1 MLPLPEL
8 DFRRTPVVLTIT
20 AVAAALEVACQVR
33 FSLRDVLY
41 TGDRLGLLSP
51 VWSGEIWRPLTTS
64 LLHASLMHAAF
75 NCYWMLIFG
84 GAIERRFGSWRLLLL
99 IVLLAYGSMMPQ
111 FIFSNRDVS
120 ELDAQRAVVGLSG
133 ILYGLF
139 GFLLI
144 GRRYEQVLYEA
155 CNDATAMLMGGWF
168 VFCIIAEKFEL
179 MPVANIAHA
188 AGLVFGVLYGCVVFE
203 KQHHW
208 LWRTLAVIATLLVF
222 MTLFYVPGNELYK
235 QHRLNQSRIQLYQN
249 LQQSLQK
256 GEE

>member
-33 FSLRDVLY
+33 DPLREVLY

-64 LLHASLMHAAF
+64 LLHDGLMHAAF
-75 NCYWMLIFG
+75 NIYWMLVFG
-84 GAIERRFGSWRLLLL
+84 GTLERRFGSWRLLLL
-99 IVLLAYGSMMPQ
+99 IVLLAYCSMMPQ
-111 FIFSNRDVS
+111 FVFSNRDIS
-120 ELDAQRAVVGLSG
+120 ELDAQQAVVGLSG

-144 GRRYEQVLYEA
+144 GRRHEQVLYEA
-155 CNDATAMLMGGWF
+155 CNDATAMLMGAWF
-168 VFCIIAEKFEL
+168 VFCVVAEKLKL

-188 AGLVFGVLYGCVVFE
+188 GGVVFGVLYGCAIFE
-203 KQHHW
+203 RRHRW
-208 LWRTLAVIATLLVF
+208 LWRSLAAAATVLVLTTLI
-222 MTLFYVPGNELYK
+222 YVPGNELYK
-235 QHRLNQSRIQLYQN
+235 QHRLQESRIRQFEELH
-249 LQQSLQK
+249 QSLL
-256 GEE
+256 

>member
-33 FSLRDVLY
+33 DPLREVLY

-64 LLHASLMHAAF
+64 LLHGSLLHAAF
-75 NCYWMLIFG
+75 NCYWMLVFG
-84 GAIERRFGSWRLLLL
+84 GTLERRFGSWRLLLL
-99 IVLLAYGSMMPQ
+99 VVLLAYGSMMPQ
-111 FIFSNRDVS
+111 FVFSNRDIS
-120 ELDAQRAVVGLSG
+120 ELDAQQAVVGLSG

-144 GRRYEQVLYEA
+144 GRRHEQVLYEA
-155 CNDATAMLMGGWF
+155 CNDATAMLMGAWF
-168 VFCIIAEKFEL
+168 VFCIVAEQFKL

-188 AGLVFGVLYGCVVFE
+188 AGLVFGVLYGCAVFE
-203 KQHHW
+203 RSRRW
-208 LWRTLAVIATLLVF
+208 LWRSLAATATILVLTTLI
-222 MTLFYVPGNELYK
+222 YVPGNELFK
-235 QHRLNQSRIQLYQN
+235 QHRLQESRIRQYEELR
-249 LQQSLQK
+249 QSLLQ
-256 GEE
+256 GAE